1 MRIMKAVVSKK
12 YILARSL
19 IFVGIL
25 SIVGIFTS
33 LAGFFGLV
41 LLGLL
46 VSGYQF
52 FINSRCRFYI
62 IDPDGV
68 VTKKLFTADTV
79 VKTPYR
85 NITEVQEF
93 AGLLEAFCGCGTIE
107 ITTNSGKK
115 ISWDHIQGE
124 ESIANEIQK
133 RISNL

>member
-1 MRIMKAVVSKK
+1 MKVTVSKK
-12 YILARSL
+12 YILAKSAL
-19 IFVGIL
+19 IGTGIT
-25 SIVGIFTS
+25 I
-33 LAGFFGLV
+33 FGLV
-41 LLGLL
+41 VAFSTLFAGVFIIVAGILFSLL
-46 VSGYQF
+46 YF
-52 FINSRCRFYI
+52 FIDYRLRFYFVEQE
-62 IDPDGV
+62 GV

-93 AGLLEAFCGCGTIE
+93 AGPLQAFCGCGTIE